1 MKKNGHPIQS
11 LNNDFV
17 SNTIKRVTKSV
28 EQLAK
33 DSNDSSKSYDNINV
47 NTDEMLAVV
56 TLCGEYHKLTS

>member
-17 SNTIKRVTKSV
+17 ANTIKRVTKSV

-33 DSNDSSKSYDNINV
+33 DVNDTSKSYDNVSV

-56 TLCGEYHKLTS
+56 ILCGEYHKLTS

>member
-33 DSNDSSKSYDNINV
+33 DSNDSSKSYDNIYV
-47 NTDEMLAVV
+47 NTDEMLAGV